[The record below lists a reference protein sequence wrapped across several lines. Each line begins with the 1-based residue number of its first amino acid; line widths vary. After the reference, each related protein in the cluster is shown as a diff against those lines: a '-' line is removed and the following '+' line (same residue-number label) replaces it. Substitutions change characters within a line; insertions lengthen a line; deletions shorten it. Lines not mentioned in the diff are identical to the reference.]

1 MSNRLFQGIIH
12 QMKDAIDRTIG
23 VVDASGTII
32 CCSDLRRIGESA
44 QVDIREELASS
55 DAKVISGKTYMPIGV
70 QMHPDSAVFVDGD
83 DEPALNYARLIAVSL
98 NGT

>member
-44 QVDIREELASS
+44 QVDIREDGAQHAGGLLQ
-55 DAKVISGKTYMPIGV
+55 VRGV
-70 QMHPDSAVFVDGD
+70 RRQ
-83 DEPALNYARLIAVSL
+83 
-98 NGT
+98 